1 MTRFRGGTRVT
12 GEGKGYQIM
21 TTYWHDD
28 PATHPPVG
36 TWMWHVHHE
45 VLAEPLTEPLQ
56 NRLDYIRDRKPASE
70 IATRLRLISPV
81 AGPLSEP
88 PVQAWAA
95 YNQAWAAYGK
105 AWAAYDK
112 AWADYKL
119 QLEALHSTEH
129 PGCPWDGQ
137 TIFPAA

>member
-1 MTRFRGGTRVT
+1 
-12 GEGKGYQIM
+12 
-21 TTYWHDD
+21 
-28 PATHPPVG
+28 
-36 TWMWHVHHE
+36 MWHVHHE

-56 NRLDYIRDRKPASE
+56 ARLDYIRTAKPASE
-70 IATRLRLISPV
+70 VATRLRLISPV
-81 AGPLSEP
+81 AGPLPEP

-95 YNQAWAAYGK
+95 YNQAQAAYEE
-105 AWAAYDK
+105 AWAAYEKAEAAYEKAEADYEK